1 MRKSRKKRLQ
11 NFIIIILLLSSAG
24 VLLVLFSLNSKLD
37 LFYSPTEM
45 LLAQPHQES
54 RIKLGG
60 MVKTGSINRVGTDI
74 FFVVTDFES
83 EVSVT
88 FRGITPDLFKEDSG
102 VVALGYYRNQSF
114 VAEEIFAKHD
124 ENYMPPE
131 LKKDS

>member
-11 NFIIIILLLSSAG
+11 NFIIILLLSSAG

-60 MVKTGSINRVGTDI
+60 IVKTGSINRVGTDI

>member
-11 NFIIIILLLSSAG
+11 NFIIILLLSSAG

-74 FFVVTDFES
+74 FFVVTDFR
-83 EVSVT
+83 
-88 FRGITPDLFKEDSG
+88 FF
-102 VVALGYYRNQSF
+102 F
-114 VAEEIFAKHD
+114 FFF
-124 ENYMPPE
+124 
-131 LKKDS
+131 

>member
-11 NFIIIILLLSSAG
+11 NFIIILLLSSAG

-102 VVALGYYRNQSF
+102 VVALGYYRNQLF

>member
-11 NFIIIILLLSSAG
+11 NFIIILLLSSAG

-60 MVKTGSINRVGTDI
+60 MVKTGSINRVGTNL
-74 FFVVTDFES
+74 S
-83 EVSVT
+83 
-88 FRGITPDLFKEDSG
+88 
-102 VVALGYYRNQSF
+102 SF
-114 VAEEIFAKHD
+114 VDIVIWIRCDNKNTLMDRKESYQA
-124 ENYMPPE
+124 
-131 LKKDS
+131 

>member
-1 MRKSRKKRLQ
+1 
-11 NFIIIILLLSSAG
+11 
-24 VLLVLFSLNSKLD
+24 
-37 LFYSPTEM
+37 
-45 LLAQPHQES
+45 
-54 RIKLGG
+54 
-60 MVKTGSINRVGTDI
+60 VGTDI

>member
-11 NFIIIILLLSSAG
+11 NFIIILLLSSAG

-60 MVKTGSINRVGTDI
+60 MVKQALSIEWHGY
-74 FFVVTDFES
+74 FFVVTDLKAKYQLHF
-83 EVSVT
+83 
-88 FRGITPDLFKEDSG
+88 
-102 VVALGYYRNQSF
+102 
-114 VAEEIFAKHD
+114 AELPQI
-124 ENYMPPE
+124 Y
-131 LKKDS
+131 LKKIVGLLP

>member
-11 NFIIIILLLSSAG
+11 NFIIILLLSSAG

-45 LLAQPHQES
+45 LLTQPHQES

>member
-11 NFIIIILLLSSAG
+11 NFIIILLLSSAG

-102 VVALGYYRNQSF
+102 VVVLGYYRNQSF

>member
-11 NFIIIILLLSSAG
+11 NFIIILLLSSAG

-114 VAEEIFAKHD
+114 VAEEISIPSFNVK
-124 ENYMPPE
+124 
-131 LKKDS
+131 